1 MNPSLF
7 DPLHQE
13 MGILNWRHNCGFA
26 NMDAPSPQKCGEKRK
41 LGVMD
46 ELSCSSCSSSSPH
59 KRKSDELSS
68 SSSTSTHKQRLGIVG
83 AELARRDC
91 HCGFCDTLIPRGSPR
106 IIKVQYH
113 APGAYVR
120 NNGEKTGVN
129 SGGIMPLY
137 LHPQCAWTAMTVT
150 SKAVTCS
157 GCGDNL
163 NGE

>member
-1 MNPSLF
+1 M
-7 DPLHQE
+7 QE

-46 ELSCSSCSSSSPH
+46 ELSSSSCSSSHHSPQ
-59 KRKSDELSS
+59 KRKSEELSS

-150 SKAVTCS
+150 SKNGVTCS
-157 GCGDNL
+157 GCGGNL

>member
-1 MNPSLF
+1 M
-7 DPLHQE
+7 QE

-46 ELSCSSCSSSSPH
+46 ELSSSSCSSSQHSPQ
-59 KRKSDELSS
+59 KRKSEELSS
-68 SSSTSTHKQRLGIVG
+68 SSSTSTHKQRKPAPKLGIVG

-91 HCGFCDTLIPRGSPR
+91 HCGFCDTLIRRGSPR

-150 SKAVTCS
+150 SKNGVTCS
-157 GCGDNL
+157 GCGENL